1 MAKSKKMS
9 KEQSLK
15 LAIGGILTAIVI
27 VLQFIG
33 SSIKFG
39 TFSISLILIPVVLG
53 AALCGPIISAWLG
66 FVFGV
71 VVLLSGDASL
81 FLAISVPGTIVT
93 VLLKGTLCGLFAGLV
108 FYALKSKN
116 MTLATI
122 LAAIVAPVT
131 NTGVFLLGCRIF
143 FFDAVRE
150 WGVTEGFESVAK
162 YMLVGFVGFNFLFEL
177 LTNVVLCPIV
187 VRIIEATKKT
197 NK

>member
-53 AALCGPIISAWLG
+53 AALCGPIVSAWLG

-108 FYALKSKN
+108 FNSLKSKN

-150 WGVTEGFESVAK
+150 WGVNEGFESVAK

>member
-33 SSIKFG
+33 ASIKFG

-53 AALCGPIISAWLG
+53 AALCGPIVSAWLG

-108 FYALKSKN
+108 FNVLKSKN

>member
-53 AALCGPIISAWLG
+53 AALCGPIVSAWLG

-108 FYALKSKN
+108 FNASKSKN

-150 WGVTEGFESVAK
+150 WGVGAGFESVAK

>member
-1 MAKSKKMS
+1 MS

-33 SSIKFG
+33 ASIKFG

-53 AALCGPIISAWLG
+53 AALCGPIVSAWLG

-93 VLLKGTLCGLFAGLV
+93 VLLKGTFCGLFAGLV
-108 FYALKSKN
+108 FNALKSKN

-150 WGVTEGFESVAK
+150 WGVAEGFESVAK

>member
-1 MAKSKKMS
+1 MS

-33 SSIKFG
+33 ASIKFG

-53 AALCGPIISAWLG
+53 AALCGPIVSAWLG

-93 VLLKGTLCGLFAGLV
+93 VLLKGTLCGLLAGLV
-108 FYALKSKN
+108 FNALKSKN

-143 FFDAVRE
+143 FFDAVSE
-150 WGVTEGFESVAK
+150 WGVAEGFESVAK
-162 YMLVGFVGFNFLFEL
+162 
-177 LTNVVLCPIV
+177 
-187 VRIIEATKKT
+187 
-197 NK
+197 

>member
-1 MAKSKKMS
+1 MS

-53 AALCGPIISAWLG
+53 AALCGPIVSAWLG

-108 FYALKSKN
+108 FNVLKSKN

>member
-33 SSIKFG
+33 ASIKFG

-53 AALCGPIISAWLG
+53 AALCGPIVSAWLG

-71 VVLLSGDASL
+71 VVLISGDASL

-93 VLLKGTLCGLFAGLV
+93 VLLKGTLYGLFAGLV
-108 FYALKSKN
+108 FNALKSKN

-122 LAAIVAPVT
+122 LAAIVASVT
-131 NTGVFLLGCRIF
+131 NTGVFLFGCRIF

-150 WGVTEGFESVAK
+150 WGVAEGFESVAK

>member
-53 AALCGPIISAWLG
+53 AALCGPIVSAWLG

-71 VVLLSGDASL
+71 VVLLSGDAAL
-81 FLAISVPGTIVT
+81 FLTISVPGTIVT

-108 FYALKSKN
+108 FNALKSKN

-143 FFDAVRE
+143 FFDAIRE
-150 WGVTEGFESVAK
+150 WGVAEGFVSVTK

>member
-1 MAKSKKMS
+1 MS

-53 AALCGPIISAWLG
+53 AALCGPIVSAWLG

-71 VVLLSGDASL
+71 VVLLSGEAGL
-81 FLAISVPGTIVT
+81 FLAINVPGTIVT
-93 VLLKGTLCGLFAGLV
+93 VLLKGTLCGLFASLV
-108 FYALKSKN
+108 FNALKSKN

-150 WGVTEGFESVAK
+150 WGVGAGFESVAK

-187 VRIIEATKKT
+187 VRIIKATKKT

>member
-33 SSIKFG
+33 ASIKFG

-53 AALCGPIISAWLG
+53 AALCGPIVSAWLG

-93 VLLKGTLCGLFAGLV
+93 VLLKGTFCGLFAGLV
-108 FYALKSKN
+108 FNALKSKN

-150 WGVTEGFESVAK
+150 WGVAEGFESVAK

-187 VRIIEATKKT
+187 VRIIKATKKT

>member
-33 SSIKFG
+33 ASIKFG

-53 AALCGPIISAWLG
+53 AALCGPIVSAWLG

-93 VLLKGTLCGLFAGLV
+93 VLLKGTFCGLFAGLV
-108 FYALKSKN
+108 FNALKSKN

-150 WGVTEGFESVAK
+150 WGVAEGFESVAK

>member
-1 MAKSKKMS
+1 MS

-33 SSIKFG
+33 ASIKFG

-53 AALCGPIISAWLG
+53 AALCGPIVSAWLG

-108 FYALKSKN
+108 FSALKSKN
-116 MTLATI
+116 MTIATI

-150 WGVTEGFESVAK
+150 WGVGEGFESVAK

>member
-33 SSIKFG
+33 ASIKFG

-53 AALCGPIISAWLG
+53 AALCGPIVSAWLG

-108 FYALKSKN
+108 FNALKSKN

-150 WGVTEGFESVAK
+150 WGVAEGFESVAK

-177 LTNVVLCPIV
+177 LT
-187 VRIIEATKKT
+187 K
-197 NK
+197 